1 MVRVPAFCAVILL
14 LLSLGLAGCQEST
27 AISTGPPGSQTSRVS
42 AASTTTSATGDTTTT
57 VSLTTSAAESQATAV
72 LKRMTLRQKAAQVL
86 LLEFSGTTTVSPELR
101 TFLTETP
108 PGGLMLLSKNVKGVQ
123 QLTSLDAQLQKA
135 AGQGLEGVKLFIA
148 ADQEGGA
155 VQRVREGV
163 PNVPAAR
170 DVGRSWTPQKAATVA
185 VETAKGLLAQG
196 VNMDLSPVA
205 DVVKKPGFLY
215 TRTFSGDPDQVASF
229 VSAITKAYNREGLI
243 TVIKHFPGH
252 GSASGNSHTDA
263 IISDASQQE
272 FESTHLV
279 PFQAGIDAGAEGV
292 IIGHIVANVY
302 DPKHPASSSTKVI
315 GDLLRKQMGFTGIAV
330 SDAVEMTAARME
342 SGALGSATAQ
352 EAADTAVACLDAGCD
367 LLLSTSTLSRQL
379 VIVDTI
385 VAAVKSGKVS
395 LSRLNEAVLKV
406 LELKTRHGLV
416 TQ

>member
-1 MVRVPAFCAVILL
+1 
-14 LLSLGLAGCQEST
+14 
-27 AISTGPPGSQTSRVS
+27 
-42 AASTTTSATGDTTTT
+42 
-57 VSLTTSAAESQATAV
+57 
-72 LKRMTLRQKAAQVL
+72 MTLRQKAAQVL

-123 QLTSLDAQLQKA
+123 ELTSLDAQLQKA
-135 AGQGLEGVKLFIA
+135 AGQGLQGVKLFIA
-148 ADQEGGA
+148 ADQEGGD
-155 VQRVREGV
+155 VQRVRQGV
-163 PNVPAAR
+163 PDVPAAR
-170 DVGRSWTPQKAATVA
+170 DVGRSWSPQKAGTVA
-185 VETAKGLLAQG
+185 AETAKGLLAQG

-215 TRTFSGDPDQVASF
+215 TRTFSGDPDLVASF
-229 VSAITKAYNREGLI
+229 VSAITTAYNSEGLI

-263 IISDASQQE
+263 IISDASRQE

-279 PFQAGIDAGAEGV
+279 PFQAGIDAGAEGI
-292 IIGHIVANVY
+292 IIGHIVANAY
-302 DPKHPASSSTKVI
+302 DPRHPASSSTKLI
-315 GDLLRKQMGFTGIAV
+315 GELLRTQMGFTGIAV

-352 EAADTAVACLDAGCD
+352 EAADTAVACLNAGCD
-367 LLLSTSTLSRQL
+367 LLLSTSTLQRQL

-395 LSRLNEAVLKV
+395 LSRLNEAVLRV
-406 LELKTRHGLV
+406 LELKARHALLA
-416 TQ
+416 Q